1 PDRGLERTDLPA
13 HRHGRSTPD
22 ARTRRR
28 PAAHVAGTAAARDR
42 PPAPQR
48 PRARHRLAG
57 IAQLSRLHPLAGP
70 GQPAP
75 RGDAGVV
82 HQRAARRGL
91 RRIRRRPAPAPH
103 ALGAGLDLH
112 PRDRA
117 AAAPGRPLYRRTVRG
132 AVRRHT
138 GAAMGA
144 RCAPRPA
151 AHHGGLEPACRT
163 LRARGDRPG
172 RDPGAGPARGRA
184 VRRQH
189 RRGRRPRP
197 DARRGHAACAG
208 DRSPCCRPCCP
219 ARRRRR
225 ARAPATCRPNATTP
239 RLRVDPVSLTRTQL
253 RTLALAALGGALEF
267 YDFVIF
273 VFFATTMGALFFPAD
288 MPEWM
293 RLVQTFGIFAAGYLA
308 RPLGG
313 IVLAHFGDLRGRK
326 RMFMLSIFMMAVPT
340 LLMGLLPTYAS
351 IGVLAPVL
359 LLLLRVMQG

>member
-1 PDRGLERTDLPA
+1 
-13 HRHGRSTPD
+13 
-22 ARTRRR
+22 
-28 PAAHVAGTAAARDR
+28 
-42 PPAPQR
+42 
-48 PRARHRLAG
+48 
-57 IAQLSRLHPLAGP
+57 
-70 GQPAP
+70 
-75 RGDAGVV
+75 
-82 HQRAARRGL
+82 
-91 RRIRRRPAPAPH
+91 
-103 ALGAGLDLH
+103 
-112 PRDRA
+112 
-117 AAAPGRPLYRRTVRG
+117 RPLYRRAMRG
-132 AVRRHT
+132 AVCRRT

-151 AHHGGLEPACRT
+151 AHHGGLEPARRA

-172 RDPGAGPARGRA
+172 RDSGAGSARGRA

-208 DRSPCCRPCCP
+208 DRSSCCRPRCP

-225 ARAPATCRPNATTP
+225 ARTPATCRPNATTP

-359 LLLLRVMQG
+359 LLLLRVMQGAAIGGEAPGAWVFVSEHVSPRHRSFACGALSAGLLAGILVGALVAAGIGAALTEAQLLDWGW